1 MDSHSK
7 RIQVL
12 IRKLGHRDAHIR
24 RQALW
29 QLAEEGDLHALL
41 IKARCWPS
49 PAAIGGLCEALR
61 DPNRQV
67 CRTAA
72 AALAVIAEHDP
83 TPALRAALP
92 RLHQLAS
99 KWFVDYDYLDYVE
112 LLVEWLPEHEKARQ
126 LYRSALEQIEAA
138 TALQTDLPLPA
149 AAPWVSPD
157 DLPVPAAPPAG
168 DLESLPI
175 PADAAAPRTADAG
188 RKRNLR
194 SACWQIVWRWR
205 CRFRSL
211 LRRGGANGA

>member
-1 MDSHSK
+1 MDSHRK
-7 RIQVL
+7 RIQEL
-12 IRKLGHRDAHIR
+12 IQELGHRDAHIR

-29 QLAEEGDLHALL
+29 QLGNEGDLHALL
-41 IKARCWPS
+41 IKAQRRPN
-49 PAAIGGLCEALR
+49 PAAVGGLCEALR

-72 AALAVIAEHDP
+72 SALAAIAEHDP
-83 TPALRAALP
+83 TPAMRAALP

-112 LLVEWLPEHEKARQ
+112 LLLEWLPEHEKARQ

-138 TALQTDLPLPA
+138 TAQTDLPLPA
-149 AAPWVSPD
+149 AAPRLSPH

-168 DLESLPI
+168 DPASLPI

-194 SACWQIVWRWR
+194 SACWQLVWRWR